1 MATKKVTMSVTEYI
15 QANEKITRKEVYK
28 MIKEG
33 KLKATKVKGAYV
45 IEITEKKKATKK
57 YTVKEFVEEYNKKH
71 VDCVVTEKKVR
82 ELASKEIITA
92 EKVSGKWV
100 IMESPSKRLKL
111 F

>member
-1 MATKKVTMSVTEYI
+1 MATKKITMSVTEYI
-15 QANEKITRKEVYK
+15 HANTQLTRKEVYK

-33 KLKATKVKGAYV
+33 KLKASKVKGAYI
-45 IEITEKKKATKK
+45 IEVPQNSSSKKK

-71 VDCVVTEKKVR
+71 VECIITEKKVR

-100 IMESPSKRLKL
+100 IMESPSRKLKL